1 MNGEAVSDVNVKD
14 IIVNGCNNG
23 LVWKPFDVEKGPLCR
38 FGIEEGST
46 ILIKSLYDSIAD
58 GRLLE
63 LLLNG

>member
-38 FGIEEGST
+38 FGIDEEKT
-46 ILIKSLYDSIAD
+46 IF
-58 GRLLE
+58 
-63 LLLNG
+63 